1 MASGPYGPFP
11 SVRHLPIYDGHP
23 PYRRRV
29 PTGALLLVGLSAG
42 LAVIWVVGRLV

>member
-29 PTGALLLVGLSAG
+29 PTGALMLAG
-42 LAVIWVVGRLV
+42 IALAGVLALAWGWWA